1 MNYLTTEDV
10 SKIIRRCKETV
21 RRKIRKGELEAI
33 DIGGQYLFTQE
44 SIDKFLASKSKEWLT

>member
-44 SIDKFLASKSKEWLT
+44 SIDKFLASKSKE